1 MLDGILDGIKTILGD
16 TLTTVLEAILNATL
30 FKILYYAEAAL
41 CWIIAQLYDM
51 FEVFAGIVR
60 VRYGDQKPDYLINI
74 FFTNHA
80 VSNIYW
86 AMALIGIALTF
97 GFAIW
102 AVVRKMFDADGKQQQ
117 SMGQIIGAGLKS
129 FFLIVS
135 MTLIIS
141 VVLKTTNTLM
151 EQVDTIFNNAYHL
164 DYSTEY
170 VFSEEEY
177 AAMGRVLS
185 AIGNASVVPNS
196 KNRYNVNLCYNEIRG
211 DMLYLQNRGVFLY
224 SYYQT
229 DQYGNELKSW
239 QSVLAQIARSTDL
252 QYDVKIDVYNQGVM
266 NSVTAAMD
274 YLQSGGNI
282 APVSYVREYYQPDG
296 KAHLDRMVFLMGTM
310 RAARNTAYNREPSF
324 MDALRGPYYFGEGKS
339 IYNIDDVDSDF
350 NIGFPTDYILVF
362 LAVFALIT
370 DLITILLNCVA
381 RIFNVLFL
389 YIIAPPVIAAGPLDG
404 GGKFKQ
410 WTTAFV
416 VQSLS
421 VFGTV
426 IAMRLLMIY
435 LPIVA
440 SPQLVLFEDR
450 PLLNVLSKFMLIFG
464 GFEAA
469 KKSTSLL
476 TGILADS
483 AGWQAV
489 QAGDMSSSAG
499 KLTGAAAGVAKGAA
513 GLGLKAAGGVANFAT
528 KPAQNLAKRGWEN
541 TGGKWSNLGKADE
554 GKKQAKQSIAV
565 DEAKQKILAE
575 RAAKNGG
582 KSGSAPSQPSSQ
594 GASGSASSLPSN
606 QSSSGGEAGG
616 GADIPKAPP
625 PPPPPGSPAAQLAS
639 KASKMHAAMSKKVD
653 AQGDIKGMKK
663 PEVSMPKRATKST
676 GYYQR
681 VYNKNV
687 GEFTGKS
694 FESDEGAGNRPSLG
708 GAKSAPAPKHHTEA
722 PDIPRKRPTLDD

>member
-1 MLDGILDGIKTILGD
+1 
-16 TLTTVLEAILNATL
+16 
-30 FKILYYAEAAL
+30 
-41 CWIIAQLYDM
+41 
-51 FEVFAGIVR
+51 
-60 VRYGDQKPDYLINI
+60 
-74 FFTNHA
+74 
-80 VSNIYW
+80 
-86 AMALIGIALTF
+86 
-97 GFAIW
+97 
-102 AVVRKMFDADGKQQQ
+102 
-117 SMGQIIGAGLKS
+117 
-129 FFLIVS
+129 
-135 MTLIIS
+135 
-141 VVLKTTNTLM
+141 
-151 EQVDTIFNNAYHL
+151 
-164 DYSTEY
+164 
-170 VFSEEEY
+170 
-177 AAMGRVLS
+177 
-185 AIGNASVVPNS
+185 
-196 KNRYNVNLCYNEIRG
+196 
-211 DMLYLQNRGVFLY
+211 
-224 SYYQT
+224 
-229 DQYGNELKSW
+229 
-239 QSVLAQIARSTDL
+239 
-252 QYDVKIDVYNQGVM
+252 M

-513 GLGLKAAGGVANFAT
+513 GLGLKTAGGVAKFAT

-541 TGGKWSNLGKADE
+541 TGGKWGNLGKADE